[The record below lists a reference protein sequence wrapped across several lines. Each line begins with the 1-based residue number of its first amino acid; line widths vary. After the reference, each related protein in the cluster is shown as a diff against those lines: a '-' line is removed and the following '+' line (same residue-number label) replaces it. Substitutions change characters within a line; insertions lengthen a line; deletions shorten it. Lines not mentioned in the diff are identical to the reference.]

1 MDNTFPGSEPVPPHH
16 SHTVRLEND
25 VQGAFTYPEYPFF
38 STDLIVESFKKFKNS
53 KSPGPDKFKP
63 RMLKHLPPIALDRL
77 RQLYE
82 ASYYSGYVPQN
93 WLMANVVF
101 LSKPGKASYSLPS
114 SFRPICLTS
123 FVFKNMERLVYWN
136 LLETSLQDNPLH
148 DRQHGFRRGLSTDT
162 ALSMMMGRIEKALRT
177 KRGMASLT

>member
-1 MDNTFPGSEPVPPHH
+1 MVKTQPRHDVGVMKLPSGEFTTSTAQSLDLTMDNTFPGSEPVPPHH

-77 RQLYE
+77 RQLY
-82 ASYYSGYVPQN
+82 
-93 WLMANVVF
+93 
-101 LSKPGKASYSLPS
+101 
-114 SFRPICLTS
+114 
-123 FVFKNMERLVYWN
+123 
-136 LLETSLQDNPLH
+136 
-148 DRQHGFRRGLSTDT
+148 
-162 ALSMMMGRIEKALRT
+162 
-177 KRGMASLT
+177 